1 MTRGARGE
9 NVLKQPFDRVREYVA
24 GKNEGE
30 ASFGDVVALAEI
42 TADSMQTFF
51 ATIDRTIYR
60 ELREIAEYI
69 TNLRSEITLLRAGEL
84 QKDRLP
90 KAGEHLGAIVAAT
103 EEATNSIM
111 EAAEAM
117 LAAAGEDEATF
128 KAVVNDKVMTIFEA
142 CSFQDLTGQ
151 RIARVVETLE
161 QIENRIGRFAAAVKT
176 DAPAAPAAEDPRERR
191 ARELLL
197 NGPQDRG
204 VAIEQAD
211 VDALFADK
219 PVSA

>member
-1 MTRGARGE
+1 MSRVSGGE
-9 NVLKQPFDRVREYVA
+9 NILKQPFDRVREYVS
-24 GKNEGE
+24 GKSEGE

-51 ATIDRTIYR
+51 AAIDRTIYR

-69 TNLRSEITLLRAGEL
+69 TNLRSEIAHLRAGEL
-84 QKDRLP
+84 QNDRLP

-103 EEATNSIM
+103 EEATNAIM

-117 LAAAGEDEATF
+117 LAASGEDEAAF
-128 KAVVNDKVMTIFEA
+128 KKIVNDKVMTIFEA

-161 QIENRIGRFAAAVKT
+161 QIEKRIGRFAAAVKT
-176 DAPAAPAAEDPRERR
+176 TAPSAPAAEDPRERR

-204 VAIEQAD
+204 VAIEQSD
-211 VDALFADK
+211 VDALFSEK
-219 PVSA
+219 PARP